1 MNKLIVANREIE
13 IKEYRGERVVTA
25 WDIAEVHGR
34 DVKRVN
40 EQFRRNRKK
49 LIEKEDYFIL
59 IREEFSE
66 SFSATALSKFSN
78 NKEIKLF
85 TESGYLML
93 IKTFDDELSWKIQRQ
108 LIKSYFKLVEN
119 IPQPLL
125 EKVAKHDVEIEGIKH
140 FVNEEWR
147 INYDTQVSV
156 NRLIKDRV
164 YLRSEVTGADKKKL
178 FRSIYSDIQKRFGIK
193 SYRDIKILDYENV
206 SNYVSA
212 WIEPS
217 YLKGDTKYA
226 QSKLW

>member
-59 IREEFSE
+59 SREEFSE

-85 TESGYLML
+85 TESG
-93 IKTFDDELSWKIQRQ
+93 
-108 LIKSYFKLVEN
+108 LV
-119 IPQPLL
+119 
-125 EKVAKHDVEIEGIKH
+125 
-140 FVNEEWR
+140 F
-147 INYDTQVSV
+147 
-156 NRLIKDRV
+156 
-164 YLRSEVTGADKKKL
+164 
-178 FRSIYSDIQKRFGIK
+178 
-193 SYRDIKILDYENV
+193 
-206 SNYVSA
+206 SNSCPA
-212 WIEPS
+212 
-217 YLKGDTKYA
+217 
-226 QSKLW
+226 